1 MNAIKNF
8 NGVKKMIK
16 ITHDGLNAYSII
28 YETKARRGEIAFI
41 GSKEELKQE
50 VDAIIYNYFYPL
62 NIKPRI
68 TMGGKS
74 WK

>member
-1 MNAIKNF
+1 
-8 NGVKKMIK
+8 MIK
-16 ITHDGLNAYSII
+16 ITHEVLNVYSII

-50 VDAIIYNYFYPL
+50 IDFIIYSYFYPL

-68 TMGGKS
+68 TLGGKL